1 MSSQIN
7 DQDLK
12 KKAVRGGALTISA
25 RIVTVLI
32 QITSI
37 IVLSRLLTPTD
48 FGLIAMVTAITAFMG
63 IFRDMGLSTA
73 VIQKKD
79 LIFDQIN
86 ALFWL
91 NAGIGL
97 LLTALTVVIS
107 PLIADFYSRPEL
119 QPVIVVL
126 STTFIIASLGA
137 QHAALMQRDLN
148 LKPKVIADVL
158 GALSTLIVSIVLA
171 YCGYGFWSL
180 AWGTVIGAFVTTLI
194 YFKGSSF
201 FPKRP
206 QIVKGTRELI
216 NFGANV
222 TLFELLNYFHRNLD
236 NILIGRVW
244 GPLVLGLYSRAYQL
258 MMLPISSL
266 REPINAIALPVL
278 SRLQDR
284 PELYREYYKNIA
296 TLLAFLSM
304 PLMAF
309 MIMNAENIIYI
320 ALGKGWEGVVPIF
333 ILLGISGFIQAVAS
347 LRGLVLLS
355 LGLSKKYVLW
365 GVVNT
370 FFVVIGFMIGIKWGA
385 EGVAMSYAI
394 VNYAILYPSLW
405 YFFKGT
411 PLNPIDFFKPILI
424 PVISSIIAAIL
435 SFYLMKNILL
445 ELEVLHVLV
454 SGILFLF
461 LFFIVVV
468 ILPNGLKTLK
478 NFRKLLGALKA

>member
-1 MSSQIN
+1 M
-7 DQDLK
+7 
-12 KKAVRGGALTISA
+12 SA
-25 RIVTVLI
+25 RIVTIII

-73 VIQKKD
+73 VIQKKN
-79 LIFDQIN
+79 LVFDQIN
-86 ALFWL
+86 TLFWL
-91 NAGIGL
+91 NVAIGL
-97 LLTALTVVIS
+97 GLTGLTAALS
-107 PLIADFYSRPEL
+107 PYIADFYSRPEL
-119 QPVIVVL
+119 EPVVVLL
-126 STTFIIASLGA
+126 STTFFIASLGA

-158 GALSTLIVSIVLA
+158 GAIFTLVISITMA
-171 YCGYGFWSL
+171 YYGYGFWSL
-180 AWGTVIGAFVTTLI
+180 AWGTVIGVLVTTLL

-201 FPKRP
+201 VPKRP
-206 QIVKGTRELI
+206 KIVKGTRDLI

-244 GPLVLGLYSRAYQL
+244 GPLVLGLYTRAYQL

-278 SRLQDR
+278 SRLQDQ
-284 PELYREYYKNIA
+284 PELYKSYYKNIA

-304 PLMAF
+304 PLMAYLVV
-309 MIMNAENIIYI
+309 NAENIIYI
-320 ALGKGWEGVVPIF
+320 ALGKGWEDVVPIF

-355 LGLSKKYVLW
+355 LGLSQQYILW
-365 GVVNT
+365 GMVNT
-370 FFVVIGFMIGIKWGA
+370 LAVSVGFLIGIRWGA
-385 EGVAMSYAI
+385 EGVALSYAI

-405 YFFKGT
+405 YFFKRT
-411 PLNPIDFFKPILI
+411 PLEPSDFFRPIVVPAIASVGAALL
-424 PVISSIIAAIL
+424 SSYLMQSIISHHL
-435 SFYLMKNILL
+435 LMNL
-445 ELEVLHVLV
+445 VV
-454 SGILFLF
+454 SGVLFLF
-461 LFFIVVV
+461 LFLFLIVVMPTG
-468 ILPNGLKTLK
+468 INTLK
-478 NFRKLLGALKA
+478 NFKSLIGALKA

>member
-1 MSSQIN
+1 MSHQI
-7 DQDLK
+7 DEKDLK
-12 KKAVRGGALTISA
+12 RKAIRGGVLTMSA
-25 RIVTVLI
+25 RIVTIII

-73 VIQKKD
+73 VIQKKN
-79 LIFDQIN
+79 LVFDQIN
-86 ALFWL
+86 TLFWL
-91 NAGIGL
+91 NVAIGL
-97 LLTALTVVIS
+97 GLTGLTAALS
-107 PLIADFYSRPEL
+107 PYIADFYSRPEL
-119 QPVIVVL
+119 QPVVVLL
-126 STTFIIASLGA
+126 STTFFIASLGA

-158 GALSTLIVSIVLA
+158 GAIFTLVISITMA
-171 YCGYGFWSL
+171 YYGYGFWSL
-180 AWGTVIGAFVTTLI
+180 AWGTVVGALVTTLL

-201 FPKRP
+201 VPKRP
-206 QIVKGTRELI
+206 KIVKGIRDII

-244 GPLVLGLYSRAYQL
+244 GPLVLGLYTRAYQL

-278 SRLQDR
+278 SRLQDQ
-284 PELYREYYKNIA
+284 PELYKSYYKNIA

-304 PLMAF
+304 PLMAYL
-309 MIMNAENIIYI
+309 IVNAENIIHV
-320 ALGKGWEGVVPIF
+320 ALGKGWEEVVPIF

-365 GVVNT
+365 GLVNT
-370 FFVVIGFMIGIKWGA
+370 FCVVVGFSLGIQWGA

-411 PLNPIDFFKPILI
+411 PLQPLDFFKPILL
-424 PVISSIIAAIL
+424 PVMSSITAAIL
-435 SFYLMKNILL
+435 SSYLMENILA
-445 ELEVLHVLV
+445 EFKVLNLLV

-461 LFFIVVV
+461 LFLIVVV

-478 NFRKLLGALKA
+478 SFRNLLGLLKA